1 MGWCFRIFTIVIIC
15 MVLISFGFGYLK
27 LYQLFVD
34 ITDTLSSIGQVNAF
48 QDLAWIPFLVL
59 QVCTTVFII
68 LQIYCLIRELCEE
81 NYMYKYC
88 FRCSFVL
95 IVLIYCISVIPKSIM
110 TIIYYNYD
118 VAAEEWW
125 NKVVDVLV
133 SLFNLIG
140 SLGFQIILFVPL
152 LKKTLRKAGVCR
164 KRAVHPSDA
173 RQGSQSNSDESDIV
187 KTSCCL
193 FSKSS
198 KSKDAFKETDN
209 GTDLHKT
216 VNKQTKFSGVKQS
229 VNDLSERKAK
239 VERKMNDLYALKTKR
254 ETEMKQFVEKRKDK
268 VMSKVKNN
276 QAISALNKKK
286 LQAKA
291 KVTQVKTAAKQN
303 ADSVGRKMGLPTQ
316 VDSKPGSEIIC
327 AACGWTNKMQ
337 SHKRKKTDQID
348 AKNQTPGQLSCAK
361 CASALFD
368 PSTEHG
374 DNDDNTKQGGCCRKF
389 EEKMCCLCEN
399 RMACFFITFVLAN
412 VHLVIYV
419 IELLF
424 IFCPWCYI

>member
-15 MVLISFGFGYLK
+15 MVLISFGLGYLK

-34 ITDTLSSIGQVNAF
+34 IKDTLSSIGQVHAF

-59 QVCTTVFII
+59 QVCTSIFII

-125 NKVVDVLV
+125 NKAVDVLV

-152 LKKTLRKAGVCR
+152 LKKILRKAGVCR
-164 KRAVHPSDA
+164 KRAVHPSDV
-173 RQGSQSNSDESDIV
+173 RRGSQSNSDESDIV

-193 FSKSS
+193 FTKSS
-198 KSKDAFKETDN
+198 KSKDDFKETDN
-209 GTDLHKT
+209 DTDLHKT
-216 VNKQTKFSGVKQS
+216 VNKHTNISGVKQT

-254 ETEMKQFVEKRKDK
+254 EDEMKQFVGKRKDR
-268 VMSKVKNN
+268 VISKVKNN
-276 QAISALNKKK
+276 QTISALNKKK

-303 ADSVGRKMGLPTQ
+303 ADSVGRRVGLPTHA
-316 VDSKPGSEIIC
+316 DSKPGSEIIC
-327 AACGWTNKMQ
+327 AACGWKNKMQ

-348 AKNQTPGQLSCAK
+348 VKNQAPCQLTCAK
-361 CASALFD
+361 CGIGLFD

-374 DNDDNTKQGGCCRKF
+374 ENDDNTKQGGCCRTF

-399 RMACFFITFVLAN
+399 RMACFIITFVLAN

-424 IFCPWCYI
+424 IFCPWCYK

>member
-15 MVLISFGFGYLK
+15 MVLISFGLGYLK

-34 ITDTLSSIGQVNAF
+34 IKDTLSSIGQVHTF

-59 QVCTTVFII
+59 QVCTTIFII

-95 IVLIYCISVIPKSIM
+95 IVLIYCVSVIPKSIM

-118 VAAEEWW
+118 VAAEKWW

-164 KRAVHPSDA
+164 KRAVHPSDV
-173 RQGSQSNSDESDIV
+173 RQGCQSNSGESDIV

-198 KSKDAFKETDN
+198 KSKDDLNAADN
-209 GTDLHKT
+209 DTDLHKT
-216 VNKQTKFSGVKQS
+216 GNKQTKFSGVEQS

-254 ETEMKQFVEKRKDK
+254 ETEMKQFVDKRKDI
-268 VMSKVKNN
+268 VISKVKNN
-276 QAISALNKKK
+276 QTISALNKKK

-303 ADSVGRKMGLPTQ
+303 ADSVGRRLGLPTH
-316 VDSKPGSEIIC
+316 VYSKPGSEIIC
-327 AACGWTNKMQ
+327 AACGWTNKIQ
-337 SHKRKKTDQID
+337 SYKRKKTDQID
-348 AKNQTPGQLSCAK
+348 AKNQASGQLTCAK

-374 DNDDNTKQGGCCRKF
+374 EYDDNTKQGRCCRKF

-399 RMACFFITFVLAN
+399 RMACFIITFVLAN

-424 IFCPWCYI
+424 IFCPWCYK